1 MRVGLLLVYGRK
13 PSNARAW
20 VLGSGRV
27 IVRQRIASPDTPI
40 APAGVRIRAR
50 LLGTRVPEAWL
61 GWAEQDVRA
70 RTWPIWQGLGATL
83 WGAVG
88 LLLALLAFRL
98 RGESLGAGGVMVVVG
113 VYGFVIALKVV
124 MAHTESVRR
133 MAIERLRLG
142 WRAQPW
148 MLAVNLLILAW
159 LVVWFLFS
167 RPGV

>member
-1 MRVGLLLVYGRK
+1 MT
-13 PSNARAW
+13 P
-20 VLGSGRV
+20 
-27 IVRQRIASPDTPI
+27 RIASPDTPI

-50 LLGTRVPEAWL
+50 LLGMRVPEAWL

-70 RTWPIWQGLGATL
+70 RTWPFWQGLAATL

-88 LLLALLAFRL
+88 LLLALVAFRL
-98 RGESLGAGGVMVVVG
+98 GGESLGAGAVMFVVG
-113 VYGFVIALKVV
+113 VYAFVIALKVV

-133 MAIERLRLG
+133 MAIERLRRG

-148 MLAVNLLILAW
+148 MLAVNILILAW
-159 LVVWFLFS
+159 LVVWFLVW